1 MFTVRFIEKAKHKT
15 VLGTVI
21 IAGYSLYKGSIECN
35 NNSVQ
40 INMQGEQ

>member
-1 MFTVRFIEKAKHKT
+1 MFTVWFNEKAKNKT
-15 VLGTVI
+15 VLCTVI

-35 NNSVQ
+35 NNLVQ